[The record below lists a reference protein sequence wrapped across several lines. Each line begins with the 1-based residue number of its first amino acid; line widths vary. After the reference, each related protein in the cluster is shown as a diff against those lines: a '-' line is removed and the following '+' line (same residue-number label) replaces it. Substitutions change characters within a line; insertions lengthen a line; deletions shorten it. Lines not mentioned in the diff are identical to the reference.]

1 MVENFALG
9 NIVWYTHV
17 PIQGAHRQN
26 ANIPPMGCLQ
36 GGRILLQDVFVSFQ
50 MKSMFGMKGGSL
62 S

>member
-36 GGRILLQDVFVSFQ
+36 GGRILLQGVFACEFSKEINVWDERW
-50 MKSMFGMKGGSL
+50 
-62 S
+62 